1 VDLPLAVATKC
12 GFNGIFNL
20 HDEIEYTF
28 PRLLDGDIC
37 FNKIWRLIAVDGRF
51 KMLASGTNIFAMAYA
66 LTPNINNTL
75 APLEKGV
82 TAISLS
88 VVAED
93 SPFMVDEFAKSLGG
107 YPGYLRLY
115 QELGEHG
122 LQEFVCNGMLQDFE
136 NLKNILYFLGDMDSV
151 KDLLDW
157 ITHLLS
163 NIHIIARSFLIIIT
177 SGFQGL
183 HIQNV
188 KHTKYFYHATLDVKD
203 QENRYSY
210 ELRYSSNNN

>member
-1 VDLPLAVATKC
+1 MCSFSKYSQYSC
-12 GFNGIFNL
+12 
-20 HDEIEYTF
+20 
-28 PRLLDGDIC
+28 
-37 FNKIWRLIAVDGRF
+37 
-51 KMLASGTNIFAMAYA
+51 S
-66 LTPNINNTL
+66 
-75 APLEKGV
+75 LEKGV

-157 ITHLLS
+157 ITHLLKHPHYCKKFFDYHHKWIS
-163 NIHIIARSFLIIIT
+163 RITHSKCQTHQIFLSCYT
-177 SGFQGL
+177 
-183 HIQNV
+183 
-188 KHTKYFYHATLDVKD
+188 
-203 QENRYSY
+203 
-210 ELRYSSNNN
+210 